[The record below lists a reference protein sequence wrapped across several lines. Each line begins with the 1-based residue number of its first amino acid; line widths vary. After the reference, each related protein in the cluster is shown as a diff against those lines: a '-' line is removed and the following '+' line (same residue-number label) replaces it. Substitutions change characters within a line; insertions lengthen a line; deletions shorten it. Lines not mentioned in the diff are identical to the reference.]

1 MYATFIDNDCD
12 VTLCATQLVTNIAN
26 KIGLDTV
33 NNDTKINSWQLWLL
47 EDRARRLWDAPCM
60 SDHAG
65 CDVIAHLVSSITS
78 SPRDVNYCHVAQN
91 IAERIT
97 KEISCDFSM
106 PQLVLLTRVYVPTL
120 RRHYHHYVFAL
131 NIIKDQW
138 KQLQIID
145 GQQKLTMSELR
156 SIPGSQLERQDIL
169 LVAEHVNK
177 QLTGE
182 SLCVGAIVREVGP
195 HQVWRQVD
203 ANQRTPVDAILRSS
217 GYREQDIELFFEEFV
232 RCGYPHS
239 TVSYLDMKQLIS
251 ELGWKGKE
259 KDIFR
264 AIDRKKEG
272 ELGAREFILGLTAMD
287 PMTSHG
293 KEPAELRCRCIFKYY
308 DKNDDGVLEVHEVK
322 EMVRDIAVLHGHEIT
337 DEIIKEKSKAALEIF
352 GVGSDSKV
360 PLLNFLLAV
369 SSLRF
374 RGTSLLFRSSMSVVP
389 HLVHKNGLARKK
401 EHQTPF
407 GIPATP
413 RLDCPFSPGLKPK
426 KFKKNSTMDY
436 EDNENNVSSR
446 NTVSREKEKGN
457 QDVEMQCLSSNS
469 EASIPLSGGAFQCS
483 NPDNYV
489 LAQHTVKVR
498 RSGQITDIHLLLD
511 MERAGEVCDTGFDVD
526 EINSCESNGDRRGS
540 KDICC
545 TSSKPLET
553 VSDSRNRLFDRF
565 QSVEAFNLKSLP
577 NEMVAALR
585 FFEHQKKDKPALNW
599 GEVDMIKLG
608 QYIISLCSATKE
620 LFENE
625 SRLLRL
631 ATPCYILG
639 DLHGNYQDL
648 ICFEKA
654 LWRVG
659 PHLTPANFL
668 FLGDY
673 VDRGDYGI
681 EVVAYLFSQ
690 KLQAPNKYFLL
701 RGNHEVRDLQKMF
714 TFQQECLKKF
724 GTLLG
729 KSVWDA
735 VNDVFDC
742 MPLAAIVDKKIFCIH
757 GGIPK
762 LEGCLSELDN
772 IPCPLKNP
780 ESQSSSAWQMM
791 WNDPVAAE
799 DMTDDVQGELIA
811 NRGFAFNEK
820 RQTAC
825 VFNRAAFE
833 NFLKR
838 HNFTHVVRA
847 HEVKQAGFEIQQ
859 GGRLLTVF
867 SSSHYCGGSNE
878 AACILVHNYR
888 IRVIR
893 IDTS

>member
-1 MYATFIDNDCD
+1 MAAETTVGAGSSSTHSGWAGSIRDVVSVLLYCQEERGADIQVLACENEGVLCLARKVVTAEDACQDSATTALPDN
-12 VTLCATQLVTNIAN
+12 TAHSS
-26 KIGLDTV
+26 DT
-33 NNDTKINSWQLWLL
+33 
-47 EDRARRLWDAPCM
+47 
-60 SDHAG
+60 
-65 CDVIAHLVSSITS
+65 TS
-78 SPRDVNYCHVAQN
+78 SHLPLWPRDVNYCHVAQN

-469 EASIPLSGGAFQCS
+469 EG
-483 NPDNYV
+483 
-489 LAQHTVKVR
+489 
-498 RSGQITDIHLLLD
+498 
-511 MERAGEVCDTGFDVD
+511 AGEVCDTGFDVD